1 MSTMHYPQSTAT
13 LAVASDINMPK
24 KSFEYH
30 SELPSMSTATFNTP
44 NKLGNKILIS

>member
-30 SELPSMSTATFNTP
+30 SELPSMSTATLAAFERSI
-44 NKLGNKILIS
+44 GF